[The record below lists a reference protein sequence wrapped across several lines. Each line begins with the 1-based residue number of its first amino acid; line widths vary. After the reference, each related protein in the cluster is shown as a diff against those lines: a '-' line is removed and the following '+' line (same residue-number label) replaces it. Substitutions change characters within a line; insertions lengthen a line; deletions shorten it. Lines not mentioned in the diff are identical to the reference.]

1 MWSRNL
7 RDLTGSYPEI
17 VTALAEI
24 TEGRTI
30 LLDGEL
36 VALDDRGAPSFSRLQ
51 QRMHVQRPAPA
62 LIEQVRFNYI
72 VFDLLGIDGRLRCIG
87 GVGTGFTAATRRGM
101 RARLDEIR
109 RDTSPLHDPPPAP
122 VARIA
127 WWVQFVSPQ
136 HSVRG
141 LLWRARRTRRW
152 SLSSL
157 DGHQVSTRPD
167 DSEHNDKGP
176 AFSHRPV
183 HGQRRPRHPG
193 CGIWG
198 LSR

>member
-1 MWSRNL
+1 
-7 RDLTGSYPEI
+7 
-17 VTALAEI
+17 
-24 TEGRTI
+24 
-30 LLDGEL
+30 
-36 VALDDRGAPSFSRLQ
+36 
-51 QRMHVQRPAPA
+51 MHVRRPAPA
-62 LIEQVRFNYI
+62 LIEQIRVDYI

-87 GVGTGFTAATRRGM
+87 GVGTGFTAATRRSM

-109 RDTSPLHDPPPAP
+109 RDTSPLDDPPPAL

-176 AFSHRPV
+176 AFSHRPGY
-183 HGQRRPRHPG
+183 GQRRPPAPG
-193 CGIWG
+193 LRNMGFV
-198 LSR
+198 R